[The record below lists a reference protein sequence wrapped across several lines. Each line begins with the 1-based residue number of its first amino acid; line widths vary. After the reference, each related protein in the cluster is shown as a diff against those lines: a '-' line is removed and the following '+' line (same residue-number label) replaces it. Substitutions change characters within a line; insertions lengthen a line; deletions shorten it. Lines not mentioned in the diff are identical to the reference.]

1 MSLLVPARRPSR
13 ELLDDPTLPADE
25 MRRSLADIDLVHR
38 RWGADRALVRYLAP
52 RLRPLGRP
60 ARILDVGAGSGSV
73 AARLRRD
80 LSGSGFPPQ
89 LVALDLQWRHLA
101 AGRGL
106 CGGSQPA
113 AVGADA
119 FRLPFADGAFD
130 FAVSTFFMHHF
141 SPDENRRLLRELA
154 RVARHGF
161 AVLDLRRNI
170 VPELALS
177 AVGRVLFRSHVS
189 IRDGV
194 ASVRQA
200 YTVAEA
206 RSLALA
212 ASPSGRAV
220 PVFPFGILVT
230 GGG

>member
-13 ELLDDPTLPADE
+13 ELLDDPGLPAEE
-25 MRRSLADIDLVHR
+25 MRRSLADIDFVHR
-38 RWGADRALVRYLAP
+38 RWGASRALVRYLAA

-73 AARLRRD
+73 AARLRSS
-80 LSGSGFPPQ
+80 LSRSGAPPKV
-89 LVALDLQWRHLA
+89 VALDLQWRHLA

-106 CGGSQPA
+106 CGGSQPP

-119 FRLPFADGAFD
+119 FRLPFPDGAFD
-130 FAVSTFFMHHF
+130 FAVSTFFLHHF

-154 RVARHGF
+154 RVARRGF
-161 AVLDLRRNI
+161 AVLDLRRHV
-170 VPELALS
+170 VPELAL
-177 AVGRVLFRSHVS
+177 AAAARFFFRSHVS

-206 RSLALA
+206 RELALA
-212 ASPSGRAV
+212 VSPAGRAV
-220 PVFPFGILVT
+220 RVFPFGLLVT